1 MILTFLFK
9 KMPLHRQVSY
19 LQKKGIMLGS
29 RLKNGRTIY
38 IYMLR
43 NLFVEVYFKDDNTN
57 ETPEKLN
64 ILRGL
69 HNLNEYL
76 EKEFKEKEFKTTF

>member
-1 MILTFLFK
+1 
-9 KMPLHRQVSY
+9 
-19 LQKKGIMLGS
+19 MLG
-29 RLKNGRTIY
+29 
-38 IYMLR
+38 

-64 ILRGL
+64 ILQGL